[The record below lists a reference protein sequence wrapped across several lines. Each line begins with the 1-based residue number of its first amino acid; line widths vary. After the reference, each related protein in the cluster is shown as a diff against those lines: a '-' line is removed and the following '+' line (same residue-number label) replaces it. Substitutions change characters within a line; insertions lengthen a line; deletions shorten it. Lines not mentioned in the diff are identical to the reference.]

1 MSLLL
6 RIRVAA
12 TCVTMQKVTNFF
24 VIKIKINKEMP
35 KYTSVL
41 ISYKYN
47 IISDN

>member
-12 TCVTMQKVTNFF
+12 TCVIMQKVTNFF

-35 KYTSVL
+35 KYTFVL